1 LKYKRIL
8 GLGTYPIQNPVHG
21 GQRRVAA
28 FKRFYE
34 RSGITYTYACIYNGS
49 HYRGADVGP
58 DDLKLI
64 VPEAEIGLEWVIG
77 DLIAGRQ
84 GANDAASFR
93 HFMEVAE
100 RFAPDALQLEQSFM
114 WPLARRLR
122 QTRGAG
128 NLRVIYSSQNVEAP
142 LKQAILV
149 SAGMPP
155 DPRKKICSEIE
166 DLEAELVREADLI
179 ICVSA
184 SDQEYYCKSKS
195 LSDVVVV
202 PNGTDRPVKSS
213 MHRSIDSLRVFEGRP
228 YLMTVGSAHPPN
240 IDGIC
245 SYIIRDGVFCT
256 PPAKCI
262 AICGGVAAAI
272 RTHPEFQRYH
282 AANSCRVEFFGNISD
297 SDLAVIK
304 QCCHGVLLPI
314 SDGGGSNLKTA
325 EALTLGKWVI
335 ATSISLR
342 GFEAYANDGVIV
354 ANNPVEFRHAMRQV
368 LQRPPAVISDGAR
381 LARDALYWDRCFV
394 DSELPKLLFDRVPA
408 CRLQ

>member
-1 LKYKRIL
+1 MKYNRIL

-34 RSGITYTYACIYNGS
+34 GSGITYSYACIYNSNYYKGS
-49 HYRGADVGP
+49 DVGA

-64 VPEAEIGLEWVIG
+64 VPESEIGLEGVIG
-77 DLIAGRQ
+77 DLISGRQ
-84 GANDAASFR
+84 GVSDAASFQ
-93 HFMEVAE
+93 HFMGIVE
-100 RFAPDALQLEQSFM
+100 RLTPDALQLEHPFM
-114 WPLARRLR
+114 WPLAKRLR
-122 QTRGAG
+122 QTSRARK
-128 NLRVIYSSQNVEAP
+128 LPVIYSSHNVEAP
-142 LKQAILV
+142 LKQGILV
-149 SAGMPP
+149 SGGMPP
-155 DPRKKICSEIE
+155 DLRNKICSEIE
-166 DLEAELVREADLI
+166 ALEAELVHEADFI

-184 SDQEYYCKSKS
+184 SDQEFYCKTKS

-213 MHRSIDSLRVFEGRP
+213 MHRSIESLRVFEGRP

-245 SYIIRDGVFCT
+245 SFVIKNGAFCT

-262 AICGGVAAAI
+262 AICGGMAAAV
-272 RTHPEFQRYH
+272 RRHPEFQRYH
-282 AANSCRVEFFGNISD
+282 AANSCRVEFFADISD

-314 SDGGGSNLKTA
+314 SEGGGSNLKTA

-342 GFEAYANDGVIV
+342 AFEAYANDGVIV
-354 ANNPVEFRHAMRQV
+354 ANNPVEFRHAIRQV
-368 LQRPPAVISDGAR
+368 LQRPPAVISDDVR

-394 DSELPKLLFDRVPA
+394 DSDLPKLLFDRAPA

>member
-64 VPEAEIGLEWVIG
+64 VPEPEIGLEWVIG

-114 WPLARRLR
+114 WPLVKRLR

-128 NLRVIYSSQNVEAP
+128 NLPVIYSSQNVEAP

-155 DPRKKICSEIE
+155 DLRKKICFEIE
-166 DLEAELVREADLI
+166 DLEAELVHEADLI

-184 SDQEYYCKSKS
+184 SDQQYYCKSKS

-240 IDGIC
+240 INGIC

-262 AICGGVAAAI
+262 AICGGVAAAV
-272 RTHPEFQRYH
+272 RTHPEFQRYS
-282 AANSCRVEFFGNISD
+282 AANSCRVEFFRDISD
-297 SDLAVIK
+297 SDLTVIK

-354 ANNPVEFRHAMRQV
+354 ANNPAEYRRAMRQV

-394 DSELPKLLFDRVPA
+394 DSDLPRLLMTTPT
-408 CRLQ
+408 QH